1 MKHLK
6 EILESK
12 LKIIFLFL
20 LLLIPNTLTAEI
32 NSKNWIKQCAN
43 EDKNCLIAI
52 TLEIV
57 DENSNIKKT
66 LVTAYVRIGLNSKKE
81 KIPVFFLMLPFN
93 TNLQKKPKIIVDETV
108 FLNLDFTHCNTK
120 DGCITQNTFNQ
131 KGVSLLKE
139 GKELNIIYEDYK
151 LKKNIQLK
159 LPLKGFTKAYDSL
172 TK

>member
-1 MKHLK
+1 M
-6 EILESK
+6 
-12 LKIIFLFL
+12 
-20 LLLIPNTLTAEI
+20 
-32 NSKNWIKQCAN
+32 Q
-43 EDKNCLIAI
+43 
-52 TLEIV
+52 
-57 DENSNIKKT
+57 KKT